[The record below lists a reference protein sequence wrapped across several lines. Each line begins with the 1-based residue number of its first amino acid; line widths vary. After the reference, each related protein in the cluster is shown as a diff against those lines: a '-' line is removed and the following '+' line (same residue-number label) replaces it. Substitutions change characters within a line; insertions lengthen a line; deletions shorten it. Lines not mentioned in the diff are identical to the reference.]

1 MSIDTLSLPAL
12 RRRLRAVI
20 QGACHLRSRL
30 PAESPHNCIL
40 RVSDVERYIGLTHR
54 AVLGPFCVD
63 APPKACNLGCA
74 SVDVCRG
81 RQRCR
86 NITPE
91 IQRKLSEFFMSWE
104 RGELVKANLGGT
116 WRVAHARDA
125 ALAQMAA
132 PALEKAPAR
141 GVPMSIDLTQLG
153 PRLKV

>member
-12 RRRLRAVI
+12 RLRLRSVI
-20 QGACHLRSRL
+20 AGACHLRGRL
-30 PAESPHNCIL
+30 PPENPHNCIL
-40 RVSDVERYIGLTHR
+40 RLSDVERYIGLTHR
-54 AVLGPFCVD
+54 CVLGPFCVD
-63 APPKACNLGCA
+63 APPKACQLGCA
-74 SVDVCRG
+74 SVDVCRA

-104 RGELVKANLGGT
+104 RGDLLKANIGGT
-116 WRVAHARDA
+116 WRVLPARDA

-141 GVPMSIDLTQLG
+141 RMSIDLTQLG